1 MRCHGS
7 FPVAEE
13 PSVALFCDVMHI
25 GRRFVLVAIVAIG
38 SVARNLPA
46 QEAETR
52 VTALRAVRAAAAA
65 RDLGKLE
72 ATLAEARRLGGDAA
86 YDEECHRL
94 EELAEYLGQ
103 FWAAVDRAARRLQ
116 AQGGGELEIADHTWG
131 FIEYDGSL
139 LVLRVAGRTRR
150 YSRATLPG
158 KVALAFAERALDP
171 KAAVNKVFLGT
182 FLVMDGRG
190 DRTLGRRMW
199 EAAQQAGTD
208 VARLLPELDTPP
220 PAPPVEIPELSAQAR
235 LPLQPRFWALRTKS
249 GTRWTKRPLADHAEQ
264 NDAGRLELAAPDDA
278 GEAVQFVLARN
289 LGPAFVCR
297 VILDDVSE
305 GQRFGLFSADGDDEG
320 YVVALPPGT
329 VSVEFSRRG
338 GEVTCRVHGK
348 EATVETIGTPAPQGS
363 RLLGLVVPA
372 GQSAIVAAIDVS
384 NR

>member
-1 MRCHGS
+1 MPRHGS
-7 FPVAEE
+7 RSVAEE
-13 PSVALFCDVMHI
+13 PWIALFFDIMHV
-25 GRRFVLVAIVAIG
+25 GHSFVLVAVVAIG
-38 SVARNLPA
+38 LVARDLPA
-46 QEAETR
+46 AEAEAR
-52 VTALRAVRAAAAA
+52 VKALGTVRAAAAA
-65 RDLGKLE
+65 RDLEKLK
-72 ATLAEARRLGGDAA
+72 AALAEATQLGGDAA
-86 YDEECHRL
+86 YDDECRRL
-94 EELAEYLGQ
+94 EELAEYLGH
-103 FWAAVDRAARRLQ
+103 FWAAVDRAARRMQ

-171 KAAVNKVFLGT
+171 KAAANKVFLGA

-220 PAPPVEIPELSAQAR
+220 PSPPVEIPQLSAQAR
-235 LPLQPRFWALRTKS
+235 LTLQPKFWALRAKS

-264 NDAGRLELAAPDDA
+264 NDEGRLELAAPDDA

-289 LGPAFVCR
+289 LGPTFVCR
-297 VILDDVSE
+297 VILDEVSE

-329 VSVEFSRRG
+329 VSVEFSRKG
-338 GEVTCRVHGK
+338 GVVTCRVHGK
-348 EATVETIGTPAPQGS
+348 EATTETIGTPAPQAS
-363 RLLGLVVPA
+363 RLLGLMVPA
-372 GQSAIVAAIDVS
+372 GQSVIVAALDLS
-384 NR
+384 GR